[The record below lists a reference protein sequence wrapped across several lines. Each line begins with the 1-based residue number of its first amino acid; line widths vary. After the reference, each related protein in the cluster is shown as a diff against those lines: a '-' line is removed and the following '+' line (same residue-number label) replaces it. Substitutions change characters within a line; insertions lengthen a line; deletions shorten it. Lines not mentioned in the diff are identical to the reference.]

1 MKAFM
6 AVVMFTIIAEGVTA
20 AAVIVLA
27 NKIKEEAE

>member
-6 AVVMFTIIAEGVTA
+6 AGVMFTIIAEGVTA

-27 NKIKEEAE
+27 NKIKEEVE